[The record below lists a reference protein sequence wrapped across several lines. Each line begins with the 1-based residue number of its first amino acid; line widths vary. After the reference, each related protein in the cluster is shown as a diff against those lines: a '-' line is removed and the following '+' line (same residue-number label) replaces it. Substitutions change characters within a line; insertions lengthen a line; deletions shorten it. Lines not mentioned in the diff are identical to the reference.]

1 MNIRSIEQELEGCFI
16 PVSDTNTEDEL
27 YRNRLEKSEIESD
40 LNSNRNGCQDSD
52 NSLSVSKNSIIKK
65 YNSNPHLI
73 YKKEK
78 DVENNNFKNLNT
90 KQGNNL
96 NIRGDGQ
103 DQSSLRNKNY
113 NQNNKKSSLIDV
125 KSSIE
130 SNRGTKINK
139 PIPRSKS
146 KTKSQQINSIKDKD
160 REFSNQNIHN
170 DQSYQEHE
178 IELLNKKLLENQK
191 TQFQLR
197 QDKILFEE
205 ENAVLKLEKE
215 KLSSIKD
222 SQLLTLNEK
231 IMKLEIENS
240 KLLELNE
247 FSKKRLEE
255 SAPKVFKYDEV
266 YEKYSKLSLENEKLL
281 ENNSTLNSLVQS
293 LKKEKEELHSKFEI
307 QRIETEALKNDKFY
321 LSKESMTLHEKLQS
335 ANDKIK
341 NLEEDIREMRKTNQS
356 YLDRLTE
363 KNLGIENSFE
373 EKLRRE
379 LEDMKKKYE
388 NDKENLKKLFEELS
402 DKRCTY
408 LSEEKEEYKNKS
420 IKYEKIIKDKDETID
435 FLNTEMRNL
444 TKRTDEELSYL
455 RIQVKIKSE
464 DLERISN
471 LYEENSN
478 ILKLLKLENESFKD
492 KNDLLRCELIR
503 KEADYRTELSEKNS
517 QFNILKEKLASYDQ
531 MENELDKVI
540 LDSTIKINQD
550 QDEELMGIIKDIPT
564 SSKRRISQCLVL
576 ANKLKIQTIEIEKL
590 RDMNKKLEEEL
601 KVTCD
606 ERDLYR
612 NVAEKSKQ
620 P

>member
-40 LNSNRNGCQDSD
+40 LNSNRNDCLDSD
-52 NSLSVSKNSIIKK
+52 NSINMSVTKNSNINRENK
-65 YNSNPHLI
+65 YSSNPHLI
-73 YKKEK
+73 YKKEV
-78 DVENNNFKNLNT
+78 DNNLSNNNHHNIKKESLNSN
-90 KQGNNL
+90 K
-96 NIRGDGQ
+96 
-103 DQSSLRNKNY
+103 DQKFSKNKNSTL
-113 NQNNKKSSLIDV
+113 NHNNKRTTGSGIDV

-130 SNRGTKINK
+130 SNRLTKINK

-146 KTKSQQINSIKDKD
+146 KTKSHPVEIN
-160 REFSNQNIHN
+160 NLP
-170 DQSYQEHE
+170 DQSSQQE
-178 IELLNKKLLENQK
+178 IELLNKKLSETQK
-191 TQFQLR
+191 IQLQLR
-197 QDKILFEE
+197 QDKIFFEE

-215 KLSSIKD
+215 KLTSIKD
-222 SQLLTLNEK
+222 SQILTLNEK
-231 IMKLEIENS
+231 IMKLEIENN
-240 KLLELNE
+240 KLSELNN

-255 SAPKVFKYDEV
+255 SAPKVFKYDEL
-266 YEKYSKLSLENEKLL
+266 YEKYSKLSLENEKLF
-281 ENNSTLNSLVQS
+281 ENNSTLNSVIQT

-307 QRIETEALKNDKFY
+307 LRIETEALKNDKFY
-321 LSKESMTLHEKLQS
+321 LSKESMSLNEKLQS
-335 ANDKIK
+335 ANEKIK
-341 NLEEDIREMRKTNQS
+341 NFEEDIREMRKTNQS
-356 YLDRLTE
+356 YLDKLTE
-363 KNLGIENSFE
+363 KNLNVENSFE

-402 DKRCTY
+402 EKRCSY
-408 LSEEKEEYKNKS
+408 LNEEKEEYKNKS

-435 FLNTEMRNL
+435 FINTEMRNL

-464 DLERISN
+464 DLERMSN

-478 ILKLLKLENESFKD
+478 ISKLLKIENESLKD
-492 KNDLLRCELIR
+492 KNDLLRSELIR

-517 QFNILKEKLASYDQ
+517 QFNILKEKISSYEQ
-531 MENELDKVI
+531 IENELDKVI
-540 LDSTIKINQD
+540 VDSAVNVNDTD
-550 QDEELMGIIKDIPT
+550 GGVLSIIKDIPT

-576 ANKLKIQTIEIEKL
+576 ANKLKIQTLEIEKL
-590 RDMNKKLEEEL
+590 RDLNKKLEEEL
-601 KVTCD
+601 KVVSD
-606 ERDLYR
+606 ERELFR